1 MILGGAFK
9 RERVFFGE
17 NTVPNTVVVVLLFL
31 LPWKYNIRKN
41 VNSDLSIVTVRRVA
55 ITFSELRVLKNFA

>member
-1 MILGGAFK
+1 M
-9 RERVFFGE
+9 FFGE

-31 LPWKYNIRKN
+31 LPWKYDIRKN